1 MFVILYRIA
10 DTTTATRTGGTVS
23 PMPVIENSNH
33 EEEIIPVFVL
43 FVLVLAFFSSLFLVS
58 SSFSLS
64 FSLCFSFVLI
74 LFALSRPLISKTNAK
89 TQKRV
94 YHTEQTRY
102 WWLLLWSTQCTRAN
116 CGSPLSKIRDNL
128 EADGSHTNSKI
139 QNDMH
144 QIWNWQIG

>member
-43 FVLVLAFFSSLFLVS
+43 FVLVLVLFFPLCSWFRPLFPYLFLFV
-58 SSFSLS
+58 FA
-64 FSLCFSFVLI
+64 FVLI
-74 LFALSRPLISKTNAK
+74 LFALSRPSISKTTAK

-102 WWLLLWSTQCTRAN
+102 
-116 CGSPLSKIRDNL
+116 
-128 EADGSHTNSKI
+128 
-139 QNDMH
+139 
-144 QIWNWQIG
+144 

>member
-43 FVLVLAFFSSLFLVS
+43 FVLVLALFSSLFLVS

-64 FSLCFSFVLI
+64 FSLCFCFCPYPLCSFKTINIKDKCKDTKTRISYRTDTLLMIIALI
-74 LFALSRPLISKTNAK
+74 HTMYESELRFASFEN
-89 TQKRV
+89 KR
-94 YHTEQTRY
+94 
-102 WWLLLWSTQCTRAN
+102 
-116 CGSPLSKIRDNL
+116 
-128 EADGSHTNSKI
+128 
-139 QNDMH
+139 
-144 QIWNWQIG
+144 